1 MTILDELAALARER
15 HYGHY
20 GHGERALITA
30 AEMALCRVSKIPID
44 WCGGCKKGH
53 HRRAVLEHSLR
64 EGIEQ
69 GRDPDFCPRCTP
81 LYGSCRCEI
90 AASE

>member
-1 MTILDELAALARER
+1 MTILDDLAALASER
-15 HYGHY
+15 HY

-30 AEMALCRVSKIPID
+30 AEMALCRISKLPID

-64 EGIEQ
+64 EGVDEA
-69 GRDPDFCPRCTP
+69 R
-81 LYGSCRCEI
+81 SHE
-90 AASE
+90 